1 MTASPYDAPLSALRD
16 AVENLAV
23 DLAVWEHR
31 KEPDAHARRAASD
44 AVDAIDSALQGLL
57 SVRQRLTAEI
67 RQADDAA
74 AERADRLL
82 RDRQEGRQ

>member
-1 MTASPYDAPLSALRD
+1 MTASPYDGPLSALRD

-23 DLAVWEHR
+23 WVGIWESR
-31 KEPDAHARRAASD
+31 KEPDAHARRCAGD

-67 RQADDAA
+67 RQADEATG
-74 AERADRLL
+74 ERADAPL
-82 RDRQEGRQ
+82 RDREG